1 MIRPSFLSLN
11 AKANAAISSAAL
23 LLTLAIAAGPVFAQA
38 EAPAGA
44 KVVAAGKA
52 DYLENCADC
61 HGKSGQGGGPNM
73 NVIPRMN
80 PANLTTIA
88 ARNGGTFPAQQVADS
103 IDGRAQVPSHKR
115 FDMPFWGVKFQ
126 EEGKEFTPES
136 EAKAKARID
145 AIVAY
150 IKTLQVK

>member
-1 MIRPSFLSLN
+1 MLFKPKSLLLIG
-11 AKANAAISSAAL
+11 AVASLMAMAITADTAMAQAAAPASSA
-23 LLTLAIAAGPVFAQA
+23 VM
-38 EAPAGA
+38 
-44 KVVAAGKA
+44 AAGKA

-61 HGKSGQGGGPNM
+61 HGKDGKGGGPNL
-73 NVIPRMN
+73 NVIPGMK
-80 PANLTTIA
+80 PADLTTIA
-88 ARNGGTFPAQQVADS
+88 ARNGGEFPAQQVADS